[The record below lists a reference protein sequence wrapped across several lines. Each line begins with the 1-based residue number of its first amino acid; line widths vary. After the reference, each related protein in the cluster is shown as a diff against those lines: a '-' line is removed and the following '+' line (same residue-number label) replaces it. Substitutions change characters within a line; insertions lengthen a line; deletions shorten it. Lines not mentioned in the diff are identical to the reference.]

1 MIFQKTAGKTLRG
14 FAGTLFYGSFGNGM
28 KTQRVD
34 NNKVDLAWEDGH
46 VFPRKPYPDVAFLYR
61 RMNEVTLG
69 KVATSKGEAVL
80 DIGCGRATDAITLA
94 KEGGNCSGLEPSRK
108 MLDLA
113 LEYIARD
120 NTALNLV
127 QGTGEYLPFKAD
139 TFDRVICKGALDH
152 FPHPD
157 RAIEEMARVLKPRG
171 KAIIAVTNFESLG
184 FKLGRQLFRLI
195 RIFSREKA
203 EYQDVL
209 LVPGDHTLK
218 YDYSVLQRLV
228 EPHLIIEQSTGVSL
242 LFGVPFWGAL
252 LDRLPAKVSLVI
264 LNTLDKL
271 ARHLP
276 AISNVIVLK
285 CSPR

>member
-1 MIFQKTAGKTLRG
+1 
-14 FAGTLFYGSFGNGM
+14 M
-28 KTQRVD
+28 KTKRVD
-34 NNKVDLAWEDGH
+34 SSKVDLEWEDGH
-46 VFPRKPYPDVAFLYR
+46 VFPQKPYPDVAFLYR
-61 RMNEVTLG
+61 RMNEVVLG
-69 KVATSKGEAVL
+69 KVSAGKGETAL

-94 KEGGNCSGLEPSRK
+94 EKGGNCSGLEPSRK

-113 LEYIARD
+113 LESIARENAD
-120 NTALNLV
+120 LNLV

-139 TFDRVICKGALDH
+139 SFDRVICKGALDH

-203 EYQDVL
+203 KYRDVL

-218 YDYSVLQRLV
+218 FDYSVLRRLV
-228 EPHLIIEQSTGVSL
+228 EPYLIIEQSTGVSM
-242 LFGVPFWGAL
+242 LFGIPFWGAL
-252 LDRLPAKVSLVI
+252 LARLPAKVSLII
-264 LNTLDKL
+264 LNTLDRL
-271 ARHLP
+271 ARRLP
-276 AISNVIVLK
+276 AMSNVIVLE